1 MITIYHAANSLDA
14 YMIKGL
20 LEQYGIQAYVHGEY
34 LQGGIGE
41 LPTFDLVSLSVD
53 DKHQTEAKKIIMEWE
68 SASIIEEQTIANHV
82 GGELNASS

>member
-1 MITIYHAANSLDA
+1 MIIIYHAANTLDA

-41 LPTFDLVSLSVD
+41 LPTFDLVSVVVD
-53 DKHQTEAKKIIMEWE
+53 EKYQNDAKNIIIEWE
-68 SASIIEEQTIANHV
+68 SASIVEEMTFANHV

>member
-1 MITIYHAANSLDA
+1 MITIYHAINSLDA

-20 LEQYGIQAYVHGEY
+20 LEQYGIQGYVQGEY

-41 LPTFDLVSLSVD
+41 LPTLNLVSVSID
-53 DKHQTEAKKIIMEWE
+53 DKHQIEARKIIMEWE
-68 SASIIEEQTIANHV
+68 SASIIEEETIASHA